1 VKIEDWEFKEALP
14 HTEIFKVL
22 LDAWVAKHGT
32 KTSFALE
39 TKQSTQ
45 KISDMYAG
53 RRPVPWWMFTILFR
67 DLNMEIVVNGYGI
80 SVRECTRKKYDI
92 DWRVALPEEF

>member
-1 VKIEDWEFKEALP
+1 MKIEDWEFKECLP

-39 TKQSTQ
+39 AKQGAQ

-53 RRPVPWWMFTILFR
+53 RRPVPWWIFTILFR

-80 SVRECTRKKYDI
+80 SIRECTRKKYDI